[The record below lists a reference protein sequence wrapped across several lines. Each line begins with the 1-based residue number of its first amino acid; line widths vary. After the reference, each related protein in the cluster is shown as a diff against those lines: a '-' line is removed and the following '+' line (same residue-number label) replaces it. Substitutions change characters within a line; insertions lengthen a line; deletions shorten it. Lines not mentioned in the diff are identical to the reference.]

1 MNRLYDMLPVV
12 GQNAACTLAG
22 VYRAYTRHPK
32 IFHRRLAELKRTLDL
47 PLDELHQLQWEQLQ
61 KLVSRAQTHV
71 PHYRDL
77 PEPSSASDPSVA
89 IRETLD
95 RMPFLTK
102 DVYRENAQ
110 SFLSVDIPKRAIL
123 RGRTSGTTGTA
134 LPLYASASTVAEE
147 YATVWRLRDAHGID
161 LQDGHLTFN
170 GQLIVPVKQTK
181 PPYWR
186 NNMYQ
191 RQILFSIYHMTTRNL
206 GDYVAAIH
214 DLDFTYV
221 DGYPS
226 ALYQAA
232 RAMLEQGRP
241 LEKGRIKAIFTSSES
256 LLAYQ
261 RESIEEAFG
270 ALVWDRYGTAEFA
283 VSMTACSER
292 NLHVDMEF
300 GIVEVDV
307 LEETD
312 EYVRGPLVV
321 TGFANDV
328 TPFIR
333 YRIGDYGTRLKAK
346 CPCGRAGDV
355 FSDVDG
361 RSDDFVMTPDGRKIG
376 RLDHIFKD
384 QGTVVEAQIRQ
395 TSRQSIDIIFVP
407 DRTFGPK
414 EEKRLLE
421 EIRSRLGD
429 EIEVRLLPVES
440 IPREANGKFRAVKS
454 VAT

>member
-1 MNRLYDMLPVV
+1 MNTLYDILPVV

-22 VYRAYTRHPK
+22 VYRAYTRHPRM
-32 IFHRRLAELKRTLDL
+32 FHRCLEELNRTRDL
-47 PLDELHQLQWEQLQ
+47 PLDELHQLQWERLHG
-61 KLVSRAQTHV
+61 LVSRAQKCV

-77 PEPSSASDPSVA
+77 PSPSEASDPSVA
-89 IRETLD
+89 IRETLEQI
-95 RMPFLTK
+95 PFLSK
-102 DVYRENAQ
+102 EAYRENAQ
-110 SFLSVDIPKRAIL
+110 NFIASDIPKRSMM
-123 RGRTSGTTGTA
+123 RSRTSGTTGTA
-134 LPLYASASTVAEE
+134 LPLYASARTIAEE
-147 YATVWRLRDAHGID
+147 YATVWRLRGSHDVG
-161 LQDGHLTFN
+161 LQDSHLTFN
-170 GQLIVPVKQTK
+170 GQLIVPVRQTK

-206 GDYVAAIH
+206 TDYVDAIH
-214 DLDFTYV
+214 RMDFVYV

-232 RAMLEQGRP
+232 RAMLSLGRP
-241 LEKGRIKAIFTSSES
+241 LEKGRVKAIFTSSES

-261 RESIEEAFG
+261 RELIEEAFG
-270 ALVWDRYGTAEFA
+270 APVWDRYGTAEFA

-300 GIVEVDV
+300 GIVEVEV
-307 LEETD
+307 QEETD
-312 EYVRGPLVV
+312 DYVRGPLIV
-321 TGFANDV
+321 TGFANNV

-333 YRIGDYGTRLKAK
+333 YRIGDIGTRIKGK

-361 RSDDFVMTPDGRKIG
+361 RSDDFVVTPDGGKVG

-384 QGTVVEAQIRQ
+384 QRSVIEAQIRQ
-395 TSRQSIDIIFVP
+395 SNRDSIDVLFVP
-407 DRTFGPK
+407 ERRFGPK
-414 EEKRLLE
+414 DEKGLVR

-429 EIEVRLLPVES
+429 EIKVRLLPVES

-454 VAT
+454 TAT